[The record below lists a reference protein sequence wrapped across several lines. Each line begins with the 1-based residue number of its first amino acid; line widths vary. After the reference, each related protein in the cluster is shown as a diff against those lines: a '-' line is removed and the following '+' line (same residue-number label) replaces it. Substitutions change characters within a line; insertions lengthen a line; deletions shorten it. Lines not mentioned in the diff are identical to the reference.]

1 MAEAN
6 SNHVPYLCLA
16 IQRSADNPAAEWFW
30 SGKEVITGGCLR
42 VRVGGSFVWPPP
54 SVDLETI
61 DNVIFVA
68 GGMGIKQVSP
78 FTQSISKAVRTRLR
92 S

>member
-1 MAEAN
+1 MAAAS
-6 SNHVPYLCLA
+6 SNHAPYLCLA

-30 SGKEVITGGCLR
+30 SPEEVITGGRLK

-54 SVDLETI
+54 SVDTDTI

-68 GGMGIKQVSP
+68 GGMGVK
-78 FTQSISKAVRTRLR
+78 
-92 S
+92 

>member
-1 MAEAN
+1 MAEAS

-16 IQRSADNPAAEWFW
+16 IQRSADNPVAEWFW
-30 SGKEVITGGCLR
+30 SSKEVITGVRLR

-54 SVDLETI
+54 SVDLDTV

-68 GGMGIKQVSP
+68 GGVGIK
-78 FTQSISKAVRTRLR
+78 
-92 S
+92 